1 MGHLTVY
8 KTGNIAGICPGG
20 WAVLELTGTLAVM
33 LDLST
38 DRANAAENVLGKN
51 QRFRIF
57 QNGVGDHFNVIH
69 SLVML
74 MFPAEVISRCS
85 DYTFGHALDSCWL
98 DFVS

>member
-1 MGHLTVY
+1 M
-8 KTGNIAGICPGG
+8 
-20 WAVLELTGTLAVM
+20 ELTGTLAVM
-33 LDLST
+33 SDLST

-51 QRFRIF
+51 QFARFRIF

-74 MFPAEVISRCS
+74 MFRTEVISRCS

-98 DFVS
+98 DFVSFVNDFEQDV